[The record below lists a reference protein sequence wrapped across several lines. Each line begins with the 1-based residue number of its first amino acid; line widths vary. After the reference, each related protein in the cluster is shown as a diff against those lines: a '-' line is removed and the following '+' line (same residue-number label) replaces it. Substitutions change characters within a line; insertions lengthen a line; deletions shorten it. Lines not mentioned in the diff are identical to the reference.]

1 MNDPEPTS
9 TLAASLRE
17 VFADLPPT
25 SLEAWRDRVVA
36 DLKGAPF
43 ERLVARLEEGLPF
56 GPLYTAAAA
65 RPAAEVGVPG
75 AAPFT
80 RGAAPLGVAASGWD
94 ARQAHDQPDPAT
106 VSAALGADLAGGATS
121 IALSFDRSVRLG
133 LDAPVGDGLVAR
145 TVDELDRALSA
156 VDLATTPLGLDAGAA
171 TAAVTAQLVAL
182 ADRRG
187 VARAA
192 LRLDL
197 GADPLGALARDGA
210 LPRSLDAA
218 LAELGALARFTAAEL
233 PASRAVGVDAGP
245 YHDAG
250 CTAVH
255 ELAWSLATGVAY
267 LRALTAAGLDP
278 RAAAGQL
285 TFTFRVGCRFLVD
298 VAKLRAAR
306 RLWARVLEVVG
317 VTDVPM
323 RVAARTADRVLTRR
337 DPWTN
342 LLRVTVATF
351 AAATGGA
358 EVIVAAP
365 FDRPLGPSDDDAR
378 RLARNT
384 QRVLADEAHL
394 HRVVDPGGGS
404 HAVEHLT
411 ASLAE
416 AAWAELQRV
425 EGLGGVAA
433 ALISGDLAAAAAAAA
448 DARAAAIARRKT
460 PITGVSEFPH
470 LGEAPVVREPFD
482 LAGLGAAPAP
492 ADPALRDAAVAGAV
506 TTDDLDP
513 LVAAAAAGARVAELV
528 AARAGDRSGAARIPR
543 LVMRR
548 DAEPFEALRDR
559 SDAHLAATGARPRVF
574 LATLGAVADHLAR
587 ANWIKALFEAG
598 GFASVG
604 GAPYA
609 DAGAVAAAWREHDA
623 ALAVVCSSDAVYAE
637 RAAAAVAALREAG
650 APRVLLAGR
659 PGDLEAALREAGAAG
674 FVFMGQDLLAVLTA
688 ELDAAE
694 VA

>member
-25 SLEAWRDRVVA
+25 SLEAWRERVVA

-43 ERLVARLEEGLPF
+43 ERLVTRLEEGIPF
-56 GPLYTAAAA
+56 GPLYTADAA
-65 RPAAEVGVPG
+65 RPPAEIGVPG

-80 RGAAPLGVAASGWD
+80 RGAAPLGAAASGWD
-94 ARQAHDQPDPAT
+94 ARQVHDQVDPT
-106 VSAALGADLAGGATS
+106 SLSAALAADLAGGVTS
-121 IALSFDRSVRLG
+121 IALTFDRSVRLG

-145 TVDELDRALSA
+145 TVDELDRALSD
-156 VDLATTPLGLDAGAA
+156 VDLAATPLGLDAGAA
-171 TAAVTAQLVAL
+171 TAAVAAQLVAL

-187 VARAA
+187 VARAS

-210 LPRSLDAA
+210 LPLSLDAA
-218 LAELGALARFTAAEL
+218 LVELGALARFCAAEL
-233 PASRAVGVDAGP
+233 PRARAVGVDAGP

-250 CTAVH
+250 CTAVQ
-255 ELAWSLATGVAY
+255 ELAWSLATGLAY

-278 RAAAGQL
+278 RAAAGQI
-285 TFTFRVGCRFLVD
+285 TFTLRVGCRFLVD

-317 VTDVPM
+317 VDDVPI
-323 RVAARTADRVLTRR
+323 RLGARTADRVLTRR

-365 FDRPLGPSDDDAR
+365 FDRALGPPDDDAR

-425 EGLGGVAA
+425 EALGGLAVA
-433 ALISGDLAAAAAAAA
+433 LTSGDLARAATAAA

-470 LGEAPVVREPFD
+470 LGEAPVLRPPED
-482 LAGLGAAPAP
+482 LSQLAPPRPP
-492 ADPALRDAAVAGAV
+492 ADPARRDVALARVPSGG
-506 TTDDLDP
+506 LDA
-513 LVAAAAAGARVAELV
+513 LVAAAAAGARVAEV
-528 AARAGDRSGAARIPR
+528 VSAQAGDRSGGVRITR
-543 LVMRR
+543 LAPRR
-548 DAEPFEALRDR
+548 DAEPFEGLRDR
-559 SDAHLAATGARPRVF
+559 SDAHLAATGARPQVF

-604 GAPYA
+604 GAPYS
-609 DAGAVAAAWREHDA
+609 DARAVAAAWREHDA
-623 ALAVVCSSDAVYAE
+623 ALAVVCASDAVYAE
-637 RAAAAVAALREAG
+637 RAAAAVAALRDAG
-650 APRVLLAGR
+650 APRILLAGR
-659 PGDLEAALREAGAAG
+659 PGDLEAPLREAGAAG

-694 VA
+694 VAR